1 MTVTTGGLISGRRC
15 ADDHVVPVAADTS
28 PLSHDDGVGML
39 GIVLALLVL
48 AAAGVG
54 AVASLGGGPTS
65 PASGTSALG
74 GDVRSAYDTQA
85 QSALA
90 NAMQNVRA
98 AAVADGG
105 TTGLDLSQFGVTSGA
120 AQAPGSVSGA
130 VADTAG
136 GNGAVT
142 LATSSQSG
150 TCWFVWFA
158 DGSTFYG
165 AEPDATQCAAT
176 AMGSAP
182 MPGRPAPGAIGWQP
196 GSFPVTG

>member
-1 MTVTTGGLISGRRC
+1 
-15 ADDHVVPVAADTS
+15 
-28 PLSHDDGVGML
+28 ML

-54 AVASLGGGPTS
+54 AAAGLGGGSGS
-65 PASGTSALG
+65 PASGTSGLG
-74 GDVRSAYDTQA
+74 GAVRSAYDVQA

-120 AQAPGSVSGA
+120 APAPGSVSGA
-130 VADTAG
+130 VATTAS

-142 LATSSQSG
+142 LATSSRSG
-150 TCWFVWFA
+150 TCWFVWFS

-165 AEPDATQCAAT
+165 AEPDAAT
-176 AMGSAP
+176 CTATPMDGAPTPGS
-182 MPGRPAPGAIGWQP
+182 PAPDAVGWQS